1 MIWPLVKRFPVF
13 DLISIRIRLA
23 VLAVSVSLFTQTAA
37 AEDNPQDLA
46 DVQAVCTRCH
56 TADAFLSTPRS
67 WRRWNDVF
75 QRMMEHGATGTDLQL
90 AGVTEYFLTHLTIIN
105 VNTSPP
111 DEIEWTLNAS
121 PQVRDLIVARRANR
135 KFTSIADLKSV
146 PGIDQSRV
154 QQLKNRILF

>member
-1 MIWPLVKRFPVF
+1 MSWPRVKRFPAC
-13 DLISIRIRLA
+13 DLISIKIRLA
-23 VLAVSVSLFTQTAA
+23 VLVISVSAFTQAAA

-75 QRMMEHGATGTDLQL
+75 QRMMEHGATGTDSQL
-90 AGVTEYFLTHLTIIN
+90 AGVTEYFLIHLTIIN

-111 DEIEWTLNAS
+111 DEIEWTLHAS

-154 QQLKNRILF
+154 QQLKDRILF